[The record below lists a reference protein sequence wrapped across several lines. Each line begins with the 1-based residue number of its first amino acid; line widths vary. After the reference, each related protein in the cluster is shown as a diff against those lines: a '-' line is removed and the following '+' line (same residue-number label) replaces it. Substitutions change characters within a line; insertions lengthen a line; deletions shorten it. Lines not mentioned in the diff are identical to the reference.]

1 MDFKFKVGLMVTAQ
15 ELCLVVNSSYMIESA
30 TLLAKS
36 QFYTWR
42 GSTQF
47 DFMLLQ
53 VIEAM
58 I

>member
-36 QFYTWR
+36 QFTHGEEVPSSILCFYK
-42 GSTQF
+42 
-47 DFMLLQ
+47 LLRQ
-53 VIEAM
+53 
-58 I
+58 